1 MNVRGSCAYT
11 CMLKNFPAYLP
22 DKRKKRQCKIATA
35 NIRGNGK
42 IKGKF
47 WLGSVS

>member
-1 MNVRGSCAYT
+1 MHIPY
-11 CMLKNFPAYLP
+11 MLKIFPVYLP
-22 DKRKKRQCKIATA
+22 DKRKKRQCKIANA